1 MLFHLEVSVRDGLG
15 PTDTPAIQKRI
26 GEWIVAILESGKV
39 KDSGNYADTRG
50 GFFVIEIDS
59 PEDLKRLIT
68 PILDVASVNAHPI
81 LPMDVMQKLFQ
92 EMAK

>member
-1 MLFHLEVSVRDGLG
+1 MLFHLEILIRDNMG
-15 PTDTPAIQKRI
+15 PADSSAIRKTVGELI
-26 GEWIVAILESGKV
+26 GVIMKSGKV
-39 KDSGNYADTRG
+39 KESGNYADARG
-50 GFFVIEIDS
+50 GFYVIEIDS